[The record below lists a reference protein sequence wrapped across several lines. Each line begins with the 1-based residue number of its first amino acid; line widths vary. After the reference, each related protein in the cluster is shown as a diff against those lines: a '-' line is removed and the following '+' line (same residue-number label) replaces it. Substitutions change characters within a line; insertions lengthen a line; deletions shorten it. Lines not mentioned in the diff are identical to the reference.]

1 MDIKEFF
8 QEVELFNGLS
18 STELDQII
26 AICHE
31 RVYSKG
37 ENLTIEGEYGDEMY
51 VITEGYVEVM
61 LSAKSDL
68 PARVVVNLGAGQIT
82 GEMAL
87 IDQGPRS
94 ATVRAITSPTV
105 VQVINRVDFDNLCQ
119 VNTQI
124 GYTVMRN
131 MAGDLVFKLRH
142 RNLAER

>member
-1 MDIKEFF
+1 MDCPPLSWIKSS
-8 QEVELFNGLS
+8 LS
-18 STELDQII
+18 
-26 AICHE
+26 AMK
-31 RVYSKG
+31 RVYFKG

-87 IDQGPRS
+87 IDQGPLS

-131 MAGDLVFKLRH
+131 MAGDLVFSCATGILRKGDL
-142 RNLAER
+142 NL